1 MIRTAKETFGSTVT
15 NCEQD
20 ILSRYP
26 EEDSRI
32 IWKGPVIE
40 LAMAWH
46 SQYGNYLTSLKPIAR
61 FDNSPMYDSAEM
73 EGGRVVITWGDGT
86 AEIREGVE

>member
-15 NCEQD
+15 KCEQD
-20 ILSRYP
+20 ILSRYQ

-32 IWKGPVIE
+32 IWKGQAKDLVE
-40 LAMAWH
+40 AWRTA
-46 SQYGNYLTSLKPIAR
+46 YEEDLGTLKPIAR
-61 FDNSPMYDSAEM
+61 FDNSPMYDSAEL